1 MVDRWCW
8 ADGQLRALL
17 LYGRSCVRSGSVPA
31 TKSRIFPL
39 RLVLLSSAV
48 RRRKDP
54 DEQLAFHYEIQHW
67 GRAGPSATGADL
79 SLFLSRTGSS
89 CWGGNVTSQL
99 HGAAAEAA
107 VFFRWRC
114 NAGREAGRVNQTWK
128 RELQCWKLSSVG
140 LIPAAAPWI
149 HHLFLCCWRS
159 TEWLRVQ
166 RFTNSELSASGE
178 IRKAHLLLVRVT
190 ACCAQSLRIST
201 RFTMVAESPVEIL
214 MHSHPDVM
222 DKPGL
227 SRLSLLPQRVAGL
240 VLQAGQKTSSHVE
253 QTRPGFMRPMM
264 SQCPGLTLAFT
275 RVSETTILGTS
286 SLCDIIS
293 SKSEKTVC
301 SLSVALLW
309 FMWHNEQ
316 MFVCLVKF
324 DPVIG
329 AERPIGWGLSQQH
342 GGCCSFFVSS

>member
-1 MVDRWCW
+1 MVDRRCW
-8 ADGQLRALL
+8 ADGQLR
-17 LYGRSCVRSGSVPA
+17 GRSCVTSGRFPA

-39 RLVLLSSAV
+39 RLVLLSSSAV

-99 HGAAAEAA
+99 RGAAAAAEAA

-140 LIPAAAPWI
+140 LIPAAARRI

-166 RFTNSELSASGE
+166 RFTNSERERGNQKSASSARSCYCVLCSEYFHQVHDG
-178 IRKAHLLLVRVT
+178 RRVT
-190 ACCAQSLRIST
+190 CRNTYALSSWRDGLVCPASACYP
-201 RFTMVAESPVEIL
+201 EGSPVWC
-214 MHSHPDVM
+214 SRRGR
-222 DKPGL
+222 KPAAML
-227 SRLSLLPQRVAGL
+227 NRHAQASRGRWRHT
-240 VLQAGQKTSSHVE
+240 VLG
-253 QTRPGFMRPMM
+253 
-264 SQCPGLTLAFT
+264 
-275 RVSETTILGTS
+275 
-286 SLCDIIS
+286 
-293 SKSEKTVC
+293 
-301 SLSVALLW
+301 
-309 FMWHNEQ
+309 
-316 MFVCLVKF
+316 
-324 DPVIG
+324 
-329 AERPIGWGLSQQH
+329 
-342 GGCCSFFVSS
+342 